1 MKALIDYL
9 VLYRAAENAEII
21 LEKGVYICDNYTNKI
36 EENMYL
42 VEEFFFAALT
52 QTQFD
57 WAQFF
62 LQMIRQ
68 QCPKSVKSMR
78 LLAMFHEAQGDVLK
92 AQEILLDMF
101 EENPTD
107 AQTVKR
113 IVCLFRDMEGM
124 ETQAI
129 QTLNKYLENAQ
140 DD

>member
-1 MKALIDYL
+1 
-9 VLYRAAENAEII
+9 
-21 LEKGVYICDNYTNKI
+21 
-36 EENMYL
+36 MYL